1 MLPRLGALLQA
12 NRWILN
18 FIVSLVSIN
27 CEDISTVVPFGGNG
41 STICVSWLRAVRLRP
56 LELVKTTQ
64 LASPS
69 QPEFRDRQGREG

>member
-27 CEDISTVVPFGGNG
+27 CKDICTVVPFGDNG
-41 STICVSWLRAVRLRP
+41 YTISVSWLRAVRLRP

-64 LASPS
+64 LISPS